1 MTYFY
6 SLFRKYADTLA
17 NLTLILDFIRR
28 VLSIWHDIPVDLI
41 TFKRL
46 SSAMT
51 NTVFILSYAI
61 INEHPQKILFRVY
74 GEGVEQILNRSEEL
88 EWFKRLS
95 EAGVGPR
102 LLATFANGRLEEY
115 IESVTLTPSM
125 MRTEMVSEGIAR
137 TMSQFHKL
145 QIDENSTP
153 VIWKRIEVWLREAT
167 KAYDSLLINKPEKR
181 EFLMRIKKTLILE
194 EEEYESGKFK
204 LFFDHLIALG
214 NPIVP
219 CHNDLQ
225 HGNILLT
232 DTSKIV
238 FIDYEYGGMNYAA
251 FDIANHF
258 CEWAGDFTETNPTP
272 HLMNFTEKY
281 PNSEEQEIFIRKYLG
296 PERETEIPAWIEAV
310 EKFKELSHL
319 CWGLWGIIQENNSQ
333 NDFDYLG
340 YSLQRLESMT
350 I

>member
-1 MTYFY
+1 M
-6 SLFRKYADTLA
+6 
-17 NLTLILDFIRR
+17 N
-28 VLSIWHDIPVDLI
+28 IWLEVPVDMI

-46 SSAMT
+46 SAAMT
-51 NTVFILSYAI
+51 NTVYILSHPI
-61 INEHPQKILFRVY
+61 IRESPQNILFRVY
-74 GEGVEQILNRSEEL
+74 GDGVDQLLNRSEEL

-115 IESVTLTPSM
+115 IESVTLSPTM
-125 MRTEMVSEGIAR
+125 MRNEDISAGIAR
-137 TMSQFHKL
+137 TMAQFHRL
-145 QIDENSTP
+145 QIDETSSL
-153 VIWKRIEVWLREAT
+153 VIWKRTQDWRTEAA
-167 KAYDSLLINKPEKR
+167 KAYNSLLIKKPEKQ
-181 EFLMRIKKTLILE
+181 EMLMRIKKSLILE
-194 EEEYESGKFK
+194 EEEYAEGKFK
-204 LFFDHLIALG
+204 RFFDHLISLR

-232 DTSKIV
+232 DETAKIV

-258 CEWAGDFTETNPTP
+258 CEWAGDFTEANPTP
-272 HLMNFTEKY
+272 HAMDFAEKY
-281 PNSEEQEIFIRKYLG
+281 PSSEEQERFIRKYLG
-296 PERETEIPAWIEAV
+296 PERQEELPAWMEAV
-310 EKFKELSHL
+310 DKFKELSHL
-319 CWGLWGIIQENNSQ
+319 CWGLWGIIQENASQ

-350 I
+350 VV

>member
-1 MTYFY
+1 M
-6 SLFRKYADTLA
+6 
-17 NLTLILDFIRR
+17 LILEFIKR
-28 VLSIWHDIPVDLI
+28 VLSIWHEVPVDLI

-46 SSAMT
+46 SAAMT
-51 NTVFILSYAI
+51 NTVYILSHPI
-61 INEHPQKILFRVY
+61 INELPQKILFRVY
-74 GEGVEQILNRSEEL
+74 GEGVDHILNRSEEL

-102 LLATFANGRLEEY
+102 LFATFANGRLEEY

-125 MRTEMVSEGIAR
+125 MRTEIVSEGIAE

-145 QIDENSTP
+145 QIDETSTL
-153 VIWKRIEVWLREAT
+153 VIWKRIEIWRAEAI
-167 KAYDSLLINKPEKR
+167 KAFGALLINKPEKR
-181 EFLMRIKKTLILE
+181 EILMKIQKTLILD
-194 EEEYESGKFK
+194 EEEYKSGKFK
-204 LFFDHLIALG
+204 RFFDHLITLG

-258 CEWAGDFTETNPTP
+258 CEWAGDFTEANLTP
-272 HLMNFTEKY
+272 HLMNFAAKY
-281 PNSEEQEIFIRKYLG
+281 PNSEEQERFIRKYLG
-296 PERETEIPAWIEAV
+296 PSRKEELLHWVEAV
-310 EKFKELSHL
+310 DRFKELSHL
-319 CWGLWGIIQENNSQ
+319 CWGFWGIIQENNSQ

-340 YSLQRLESMT
+340 YSLQRLESMA